1 MVQPHGKDGWGE
13 RATEGQ
19 PRGDNWCPVTS
30 FTLKIVMGKKKKVY
44 HLFHLSMFTE
54 RLESCLPIELYFLSV
69 SGAERG
75 TAYYCRSRT
84 FLKEK
89 QEATPGGPH
98 FTGQC
103 DRAGPWRRS
112 DLAVLPDKSWA
123 RGHPQSWREEPSF
136 PIGH

>member
-1 MVQPHGKDGWGE
+1 MGGE
-13 RATEGQ
+13 GHRGPA
-19 PRGDNWCPVTS
+19 PRGQLVSSYFLHAKNS
-30 FTLKIVMGKKKKVY
+30 YEKKKKKVY

-75 TAYYCRSRT
+75 TAYYCRSCT

-112 DLAVLPDKSWA
+112 DLAMLLDKSWA
-123 RGHPQSWREEPSF
+123 RGHPQSWHEEPSF